1 MPEHKALPLPDYDHL
16 PLDTLRHRIRQLD
29 ADGVQQLL
37 EFERSHANR
46 LPVIEVME
54 NWLREL
60 REGAQPSEGS
70 PFELKPEAPPPP
82 AGRPP
87 VSEAKAGPPTRPP
100 MRPETTKPV
109 DPAPPNPRRQ

>member
-46 LPVIEVME
+46 LPVMEVME
-54 NWLREL
+54 NWLHEL

-82 AGRPP
+82 AGGPK
-87 VSEAKAGPPTRPP
+87 VSEATAGPPVWPP
-100 MRPETTKPV
+100 MRGEPTA
-109 DPAPPNPRRQ
+109 PARPSTPPPG